1 MTIASPAAHV
11 QQNAP
16 LKLFQRAT
24 ASTLSTLMLA
34 SNAVLVQT
42 LALLKLPRLNN
53 LHQKNKTA
61 SFPEAVFSFTLTC
74 RTGKYII

>member
-42 LALLKLPRLNN
+42 LAPLQLPRLNN
-53 LHQKNKTA
+53 STEELNT
-61 SFPEAVFSFTLTC
+61 
-74 RTGKYII
+74 

>member
-34 SNAVLVQT
+34 SNAVLVQM
-42 LALLKLPRLNN
+42 LAPLQLPRLNN
-53 LHQKNKTA
+53 SLEGT
-61 SFPEAVFSFTLTC
+61 
-74 RTGKYII
+74 

>member
-1 MTIASPAAHV
+1 MTIASPAALV

-42 LALLKLPRLNN
+42 LAPLQLLRLNN
-53 LHQKNKTA
+53 SLKELNT
-61 SFPEAVFSFTLTC
+61 
-74 RTGKYII
+74 